1 MKAENIVDKQN
12 VQLMLRQQGC
22 QVLRVTSRKTRAVIE
37 IQQPSPQLQK
47 IAAAFTEN
55 VNGQQ
60 RQAFYA
66 QVRSCVVHW
75 HQEAQA

>member
-1 MKAENIVDKQN
+1 MKPENIVDKQN

-37 IQQPSPQLQK
+37 IKQPSQQLQQ

-60 RQAFYA
+60 RQAYFA
-66 QVRSCVVHW
+66 HVRSCVVHW
-75 HQEAQA
+75 HQAN

>member
-1 MKAENIVDKQN
+1 MKAQNIVDTRN
-12 VQLMLRQQGC
+12 VQQYLRGMGC
-22 QVLRVTSRKTRAVIE
+22 EVLRVTSRKTRAVIE
-37 IQQPSPQLQK
+37 IQQPSPELQQ

-66 QVRSCVVHW
+66 HVRSCVVHW
-75 HQEAQA
+75 HQAN

>member
-1 MKAENIVDKQN
+1 MKAQNIVDKQN

-37 IQQPSPQLQK
+37 IQQPSPELQQ
-47 IAAAFTEN
+47 IAAAFTET

-60 RQAFYA
+60 RQAFFA
-66 QVRSCVVHW
+66 HVRSCLVHW
-75 HQEAQA
+75 HQAN